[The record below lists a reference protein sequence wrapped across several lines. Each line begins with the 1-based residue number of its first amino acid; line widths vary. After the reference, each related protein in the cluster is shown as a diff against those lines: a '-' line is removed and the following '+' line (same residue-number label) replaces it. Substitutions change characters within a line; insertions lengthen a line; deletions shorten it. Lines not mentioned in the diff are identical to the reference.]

1 MQSYLTECRF
11 KIRGKLWHRKSLRFP
26 NLCLTVYWSWGF
38 SRPDSLHWHWCI
50 SYNIFVVFTVI
61 RHIKMF
67 THPWKTAS
75 YCQIHFTSWQ
85 IYSSSGWWYLK
96 RNVLCNKISGLFPYS
111 QVSKHEHYILGTMK
125 YSLFEMVFMVRY
137 CVFCT
142 WFTPKY
148 LQC

>member
-11 KIRGKLWHRKSLRFP
+11 KIREKLGSLRFP
-26 NLCLTVYWSWGF
+26 NVCLTVYWSWGF
-38 SRPDSLHWHWCI
+38 FPDQIHSTNTGVSAITFLLSSL
-50 SYNIFVVFTVI
+50 SLD
-61 RHIKMF
+61 IKMF

-96 RNVLCNKISGLFPYS
+96 KNVLCNKISGLFPYS
-111 QVSKHEHYILGTMK
+111 QVNKHEHDILGTMK

-137 CVFCT
+137 CVFL
-142 WFTPKY
+142 Y
-148 LQC
+148 MVHS